1 MIAQTT
7 HGQLAEYL
15 RNFHSRINKTAVDHI
30 VKLET
35 GQHTERDLVEIRAA
49 LEDLQT
55 GIKYAIN
62 CVWRL
67 EHESKTDENTLQK

>member
-15 RNFHSRINKTAVDHI
+15 RNFHSRINKTAIDHI

-35 GQHTERDLVEIRAA
+35 GQHDKRDLAEIRAA
-49 LEDLQT
+49 LEDLQI
-55 GIKYAIN
+55 GIRYALN

-67 EHESKTDENTLQK
+67 KHESKTDEKQEQ

>member
-15 RNFHSRINKTAVDHI
+15 RNFHSRINKTAIDHI

-35 GQHTERDLVEIRAA
+35 DQYTDRDVVEIRAA
-49 LEDLQT
+49 LEDIQT
-55 GIKYAIN
+55 GIKYALN
-62 CVWRL
+62 CEWAL
-67 EHESKTDENTLQK
+67 ENELKTDEKQEQ

>member
-15 RNFHSRINKTAVDHI
+15 RNFHSRINKTAIDHI
-30 VKLET
+30 VKLEAS
-35 GQHTERDLVEIRAA
+35 QHDKRDLAEIRAA
-49 LEDLQT
+49 LEDLKT
-55 GIKYAIN
+55 GIEYALN

-67 EHESKTDENTLQK
+67 ENEPQTDKTVEP